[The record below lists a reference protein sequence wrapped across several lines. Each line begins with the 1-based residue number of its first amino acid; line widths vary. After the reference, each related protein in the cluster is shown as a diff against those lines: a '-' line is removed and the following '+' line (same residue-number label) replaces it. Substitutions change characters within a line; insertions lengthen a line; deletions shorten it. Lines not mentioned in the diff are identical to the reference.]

1 MSNYKVPKIKELL
14 DAGVH
19 FGHQVRRWHPKMEK
33 YIFSVKNDVHIIDL
47 EKTEEALKNAC
58 EYLFKIASEGGQIIF
73 VGTKRQA
80 GEVVLAEAQR
90 SGALYV
96 SQRWLGG
103 TITNLPEIKRS
114 VDKYLL
120 LLKRKEQDGFKMY
133 TKKERLLIDRKI
145 EKLKASV
152 GGLVGIKGTPSALFV
167 IDAKREKTAISEAN
181 SYGAG
186 VVALVDTNTNPEGI
200 THVIP
205 GNDDAIKAIVVIT
218 KAIADAVEAGYKIYS
233 EKLAKETKVEKK
245 AEEKKKD
252 VPSQE
257 TPLKVSM
264 TESSVVTEVA
274 GKKAI
279 KDVQSNEGNNEEVL
293 NSNKEGQ

>member
-1 MSNYKVPKIKELL
+1 MSKYKVPKIKELL

-33 YIFSVKNDVHIIDL
+33 YIFTVKNDVHIIDL

-58 EYLFKIASEGGQIIF
+58 EYLYNIASEGGQIIF

-80 GEVVLAEAQR
+80 GDVILAEAQR

-103 TITNLPEIKRS
+103 TITNLAEIKRS
-114 VDKYLL
+114 VDKYLS
-120 LLKRKEQDGFKMY
+120 LLKRKEQGGFSMY

-152 GGLVGIKGTPSALFV
+152 GGLVGIKGTPAALFV
-167 IDAKREKTAISEAN
+167 IDAKREKTAVAEAN
-181 SYGAG
+181 SYQVG
-186 VVALVDTNTNPEGI
+186 VVALVDTNTNPAGI
-200 THVIP
+200 SYLIP
-205 GNDDAIKAIVVIT
+205 GNDDAIKSIVLIT
-218 KAIADAVEAGYKIYS
+218 KAIADAVEEGYKVYS
-233 EKLAKETKVEKK
+233 EKLSKEDKTNKKETTSDKK
-245 AEEKKKD
+245 
-252 VPSQE
+252 SISGNE

-264 TESSVVTEVA
+264 TESSVATETA
-274 GKKAI
+274 GKKAV
-279 KDVQSNEGNNEEVL
+279 KEVQ
-293 NSNKEGQ
+293 NKEDSESISNSKKEA